1 MPESLRWVCVILMW
15 SRSGAAE
22 PVPEPI
28 LTVGRYFSKSRRR
41 VTSLA
46 APRLFLLAVTAERLQ
61 STRHL
66 RHASARIDR
75 GSPSE
80 AKRNLKWP

>member
-1 MPESLRWVCVILMW
+1 MPKNLRWVCVILTW

-41 VTSLA
+41 ETSLA
-46 APRLFLLAVTAERLQ
+46 ARLFLLAVTAERLQ

-75 GSPSE
+75 GSPSG

>member
-1 MPESLRWVCVILMW
+1 MPKNLRRVCVILTW

-41 VTSLA
+41 ETSLA
-46 APRLFLLAVTAERLQ
+46 ARLFLLAVTAERLQ
-61 STRHL
+61 STRISGTL
-66 RHASARIDR
+66 RRELTGAPPRKRSAT
-75 GSPSE
+75 
-80 AKRNLKWP
+80 